1 MAHSSS
7 NLNSAGPL
15 LLSSGDLT
23 RTAVKVRKSKDADR
37 PVCKKKLTVARTQ
50 TRFSNP
56 VSGNVFVGVNVVVVA
71 DDVVVVVDDDV
82 VVVIVV
88 VDVNVVVVDVNVV
101 VVDDDVVE
109 QNLTPIYSDRHHFTA
124 DQRERIY
131 RLRICSN

>member
-1 MAHSSS
+1 M
-7 NLNSAGPL
+7 
-15 LLSSGDLT
+15 
-23 RTAVKVRKSKDADR
+23 
-37 PVCKKKLTVARTQ
+37 RTQ
-50 TRFSNP
+50 TRFSNS
-56 VSGNVFVGVNVVVVA
+56 VWGNVFAGVNVVIVVDDAVVVA
-71 DDVVVVVDDDV
+71 DDDV

-88 VDVNVVVVDVNVV
+88 ADVNVVV

>member
-1 MAHSSS
+1 M
-7 NLNSAGPL
+7 LI
-15 LLSSGDLT
+15 DL
-23 RTAVKVRKSKDADR
+23 
-37 PVCKKKLTVARTQ
+37 CKKKLTVVRTQ
-50 TRFSNP
+50 TRFSNS
-56 VSGNVFVGVNVVVVA
+56 VWGNVFAGGNVSVGVDVVVVA
-71 DDVVVVVDDDV
+71 DDVVVVDDDDV

-88 VDVNVVVVDVNVV
+88 VDVNVVVVDDDVV